1 MTKLKFTGT
10 CFPGLLALMLA
21 GNFTLEP
28 QSLVAQTLVSPAFET
43 DGKETDDKETEG
55 KETEGKPQQEDTS
68 GTEIQV
74 ALTPA
79 GAPDPLL
86 RYRLWPAP
94 ETRRNASVDAIISRA
109 IILTIQASNLESS
122 NSDAGTT
129 DRNEI
134 QDWQTMPL
142 AQLPIAKVKK
152 YLSQYGFALNELKR
166 GESLMRTDYELHL
179 QDLTTPELYGTLL
192 PEMQQA
198 RQLSRVLALRAR
210 VAAAEHRWDDM
221 IDDCRLGFRL
231 ADITGTR
238 GHFLISRLVG
248 QAIASVMQEVIED
261 AITQADPPNF
271 YWALASVPA
280 QHIYETQEA
289 IEFEGSL
296 VSRMIKTV
304 GKLPDAPIGEEL
316 ARSKLR
322 ELMESNTALSQ
333 TIQPLEAP
341 TTMLLMDTLP
351 IAVAEKSRQ
360 LLANTDQWKN
370 RTEELSNSECV
381 LRATVLEAQ
390 RTRDAWIAW
399 SYLPDYL
406 SEKYSDERDKLVN
419 LNQDSLPGL
428 AKMILMQILP
438 AFDSV
443 TVAELRGIQKHNLL
457 QTLEALRM
465 HAKLTGELPKAIENL
480 RPVPALPDP
489 ITQKDFAYT
498 RSSPTTATIQRSPT
512 RQGDLKTKL
521 NITLKGTP

>member
-1 MTKLKFTGT
+1 
-10 CFPGLLALMLA
+10 
-21 GNFTLEP
+21 
-28 QSLVAQTLVSPAFET
+28 
-43 DGKETDDKETEG
+43 
-55 KETEGKPQQEDTS
+55 
-68 GTEIQV
+68 
-74 ALTPA
+74 
-79 GAPDPLL
+79 
-86 RYRLWPAP
+86 
-94 ETRRNASVDAIISRA
+94 
-109 IILTIQASNLESS
+109 
-122 NSDAGTT
+122 
-129 DRNEI
+129 
-134 QDWQTMPL
+134 MPL

-198 RQLSRVLALRAR
+198 RQLARVLALRAR

-238 GHFLISRLVG
+238 GNFLISRLVG

-261 AITQADPPNF
+261 AITQEDPPNF

-304 GKLPDAPIGEEL
+304 GKLPDTPIGEEL

-341 TTMLLMDTLP
+341 TTMLLMGTLP
-351 IAVAEKSRQ
+351 IAVAEQSRQ
-360 LLANTDQWKN
+360 LLANTAQWKN
-370 RTEELSNSECV
+370 RTDELSNSECV
-381 LRATVLEAQ
+381 LRATVLEAK

-406 SEKYSDERDKLVN
+406 SEKYSDERDKFRN
-419 LNQDSLPGL
+419 LTQDSLPGL

-443 TVAELRGIQKHNLL
+443 TAAELRGIQKHNLL

-465 HAKLTGELPKAIENL
+465 HAKQNGELPKTIENL

-512 RQGDLKTKL
+512 RQGDLKTRLK
-521 NITLKGTP
+521 ITLKGTP

>member
-1 MTKLKFTGT
+1 
-10 CFPGLLALMLA
+10 
-21 GNFTLEP
+21 
-28 QSLVAQTLVSPAFET
+28 
-43 DGKETDDKETEG
+43 
-55 KETEGKPQQEDTS
+55 
-68 GTEIQV
+68 
-74 ALTPA
+74 
-79 GAPDPLL
+79 
-86 RYRLWPAP
+86 
-94 ETRRNASVDAIISRA
+94 
-109 IILTIQASNLESS
+109 
-122 NSDAGTT
+122 
-129 DRNEI
+129 
-134 QDWQTMPL
+134 
-142 AQLPIAKVKK
+142 
-152 YLSQYGFALNELKR
+152 
-166 GESLMRTDYELHL
+166 
-179 QDLTTPELYGTLL
+179 
-192 PEMQQA
+192 
-198 RQLSRVLALRAR
+198 
-210 VAAAEHRWDDM
+210 
-221 IDDCRLGFRL
+221 
-231 ADITGTR
+231 
-238 GHFLISRLVG
+238 
-248 QAIASVMQEVIED
+248 MQEVIED
-261 AITQADPPNF
+261 AITQGDPPNF

-341 TTMLLMDTLP
+341 TTMLLMGTLP
-351 IAVAEKSRQ
+351 IAVAEQSRQ

-381 LRATVLEAQ
+381 LRATVLEAK

-406 SEKYSDERDKLVN
+406 SEKYSDERDKFVN

-443 TVAELRGIQKHNLL
+443 TAAELRGIQKHNLL

-465 HAKLTGELPKAIENL
+465 HAKQTGELPKTIENL

-489 ITQKDFAYT
+489 ITQKDFAYI

-521 NITLKGTP
+521 KITLKGTP

>member
-21 GNFTLEP
+21 GNVTLEP
-28 QSLVAQTLVSPAFET
+28 QTLVAQTLVSPAFET
-43 DGKETDDKETEG
+43 EGKETDGKKPEG
-55 KETEGKPQQEDTS
+55 EPQQKDTS
-68 GTEIQV
+68 ATEI
-74 ALTPA
+74 LITITPA

-94 ETRRNASVDAIISRA
+94 ETRRNVSVDAIISRA
-109 IILTIQASNLESS
+109 IILTIQASHSESS

-129 DRNEI
+129 TDRNEV

-210 VAAAEHRWDDM
+210 VAAAEHRWGDM

-341 TTMLLMDTLP
+341 TTMLLMGTLP
-351 IAVAEKSRQ
+351 IAVAEQSRQ
-360 LLANTDQWKN
+360 LLAKTDQWKN

-381 LRATVLEAQ
+381 LRATVLEAK

-406 SEKYSDERDKLVN
+406 SEKYSDERDKFVN
-419 LNQDSLPGL
+419 LTHDSLPGL

-443 TVAELRGIQKHNLL
+443 TAAELRGIQKHNLL

-465 HAKLTGELPKAIENL
+465 HAKQTGELPKTIENL

-489 ITQKDFAYT
+489 ITQKDFAYI
-498 RSSPTTATIQRSPT
+498 RSSPTTATIERSPT

-521 NITLKGTP
+521 TITLKGTP

>member
-1 MTKLKFTGT
+1 MNKLKFTGT

-55 KETEGKPQQEDTS
+55 KPQQKDTS
-68 GTEIQV
+68 ATEI
-74 ALTPA
+74 LITITPA

-94 ETRRNASVDAIISRA
+94 ETRRNVSVDAIISRA
-109 IILTIQASNLESS
+109 IILTIQASHSESS

-129 DRNEI
+129 TDRNEV

-166 GESLMRTDYELHL
+166 GESLMRTDYELYL

-322 ELMESNTALSQ
+322 ELMESNAALSQ

-341 TTMLLMDTLP
+341 TTMLLMGTLP
-351 IAVAEKSRQ
+351 IAVAEQSRQ
-360 LLANTDQWKN
+360 LLAKTDQWKN

-381 LRATVLEAQ
+381 LRATVLEAK

-406 SEKYSDERDKLVN
+406 SEKYSDERDKFVN
-419 LNQDSLPGL
+419 LTHDSLPGL

-443 TVAELRGIQKHNLL
+443 TAAELRGIQKHNLL

-465 HAKLTGELPKAIENL
+465 HAKQTGELPKTIENL

-489 ITQKDFAYT
+489 ITQKDFAYI

-521 NITLKGTP
+521 TITLKGTP